1 MAKPSFAVIGLGRF
15 GRALV
20 EELIKLEAEVLVI
33 DKDYDKIEKVAK
45 ALTNTV
51 CLDSTDV
58 EALKEVG
65 ISNYDKVVVATG
77 MDVDNSILTTL
88 ILKDLGV
95 KEVYV
100 KVQSDYHAKVV
111 EKLGVDHEHLIWP
124 ERSTGIRLAK
134 VLVSN
139 SFLDFFELDE
149 DYSFITIKATDKVV
163 GHNLL
168 DLDIRRNYQVNI
180 VAVRRNN
187 QIMIPSSD
195 TPLEDE
201 DELLLVGH
209 NDNIKKFTK
218 WLNGRK
224 VKLR

>member
-1 MAKPSFAVIGLGRF
+1 
-15 GRALV
+15 
-20 EELIKLEAEVLVI
+20 
-33 DKDYDKIEKVAK
+33 
-45 ALTNTV
+45 
-51 CLDSTDV
+51 
-58 EALKEVG
+58 
-65 ISNYDKVVVATG
+65 
-77 MDVDNSILTTL
+77 
-88 ILKDLGV
+88 
-95 KEVYV
+95 
-100 KVQSDYHAKVV
+100 
-111 EKLGVDHEHLIWP
+111 
-124 ERSTGIRLAK
+124 
-134 VLVSN
+134 LVSN

-187 QIMIPSSD
+187 QIMIPSSE
-195 TPLEDE
+195 TPLEDD

>member
-1 MAKPSFAVIGLGRF
+1 MAKQSFAVIGLGRF

-20 EELIKLEAEVLVI
+20 EELIKLEVEVLVI
-33 DKDYDKIEKVAK
+33 DKDYEKIEKVAK

-58 EALKEVG
+58 EALREVG

-95 KEVYV
+95 KEVFV
-100 KVQSDYHAKVV
+100 KIQSEYHAKVV

-139 SFLDFFELDE
+139 SFLDYFELDK
-149 DYSFITIKATDKVV
+149 DYSFITIKATKKVV
-163 GHNLL
+163 GKNLL
-168 DLDIRRNYQVNI
+168 ELDIRKNFNVNI
-180 VAVRRNN
+180 VAVRRNDK
-187 QIMIPSSD
+187 IMIPSSK
-195 TPLEDE
+195 ENFE
-201 DELLLVGH
+201 ENDELLLVGH
-209 NDNIKKFTK
+209 NDNIKKFSK
-218 WLNGRK
+218 WLNGKK